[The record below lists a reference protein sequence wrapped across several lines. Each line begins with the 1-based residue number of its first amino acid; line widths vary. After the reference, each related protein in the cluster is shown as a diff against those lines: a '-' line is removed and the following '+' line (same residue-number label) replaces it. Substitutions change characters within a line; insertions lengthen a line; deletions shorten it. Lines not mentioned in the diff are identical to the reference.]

1 MRAITM
7 ADAKVM
13 VKNRDLFTEVGVK
26 PYRAVLYALTRLP
39 MDKSAVDLLLTQID
53 DVEGNVPVMIERH
66 GEHKSYSLISA
77 IIASGVYSNEELC
90 GKYNK
95 KILTKAAR
103 SVAMNP
109 NQYRGGQCHGFS
121 LLMHMKLDLE
131 KTFKQDPVGYIVR
144 LFDKYHGRPFGRD
157 GWYVN
162 ADDKATEEAMAASVA
177 TVILVLNYIGSSLG
191 ELLGG
196 AVDPYSRIP
205 LAGRLDVSII
215 EKITAAMATAMPS
228 EYDGHPI
235 VYGVEV
241 ALWLRRHYNTAYY
254 GVVNYGAGGPRDTH
268 VVKIPDDVDPAEFR
282 AMVAD
287 QATKFG
293 TGSFTDAW
301 GNLAPDAVIVR
312 FMLESEHGEDVV

>member
-13 VKNRDLFTEVGVK
+13 IKNRDLFTEVGVG
-26 PYRAVLYALTRLP
+26 PCRAVLYALTRLP

-53 DVEGNVPVMIERH
+53 DVESNVPVMIERH

-109 NQYRGGQCHGFS
+109 NQYRGGQRHGFS
-121 LLMHMKLDLE
+121 LLMHMKLDLK
-131 KTFKQDPVGYIVR
+131 KTFRQYPVGYIVR
-144 LFDKYHGRPFGRD
+144 LFDEYHGRVPGRD

-177 TVILVLNYIGSSLG
+177 TVIPVLNYIGSSLG

-196 AVDPYSRIP
+196 AVDPYSRSP
-205 LAGRLDVSII
+205 LAGRLGVSII

-235 VYGVEV
+235 IYSAKV
-241 ALWLRRHYNTAYY
+241 ALWLRKYYNTAYY
-254 GVVNYGAGGPRDTH
+254 GTVRSSICGDGSDELVAPGG
-268 VVKIPDDVDPAEFR
+268 VDRAEYR
-282 AMVAD
+282 AMVTD

-293 TGSFTDAW
+293 IESFADEW
-301 GNLAPDAVIVR
+301 GNAISDATIAR
-312 FMLESEHGEDVV
+312 FMLESEHEEDVV